1 MATITYKIA
10 MLICNAKAILLRN
23 AKATEI
29 AFLRARKRLQDSY
42 VRTGASHFCRVAL
55 IPQPLLPRREKGGR
69 IKVPLPPWE
78 RDLG

>member
-1 MATITYKIA
+1 MVLDIRCEHKKIYE
-10 MLICNAKAILLRN
+10 AIVHRDI
-23 AKATEI
+23 E
-29 AFLRARKRLQDSY
+29 
-42 VRTGASHFCRVAL
+42 TGASHFCRVAL

>member
-1 MATITYKIA
+1 MYRH
-10 MLICNAKAILLRN
+10 NAA
-23 AKATEI
+23 
-29 AFLRARKRLQDSY
+29 D
-42 VRTGASHFCRVAL
+42 RTGASHFCRVAL